1 MAKRRSLIYR
11 SLLTFF
17 GLTPKD
23 RPHIFSM
30 IHEIVYHGNGGYD
43 WHTVYNMPIWL
54 RTFTFNKI
62 RDFVEKRAEEQEKA
76 MKQAQGVQELSAE
89 NQVIT
94 PPDYIAK
101 APRN

>member
-1 MAKRRSLIYR
+1 
-11 SLLTFF
+11 
-17 GLTPKD
+17 
-23 RPHIFSM
+23 M